1 LFSEDVERGACPGQP
16 LFALGFDKGSM
27 MQVTKKWIGY
37 RQGLIAV
44 SKMAMLM
51 AVILVWISPVRSEN
65 NLLTLPAVMSERASG
80 SMLLDVTRAGDR
92 LVTVGERGHVLF
104 SDDNGK
110 TWLQAPV
117 PVSVTLT
124 SVYFPTRDKGWVTG
138 HDGVVLHSIDGG
150 ENWQLQLD
158 GKKVNE
164 LLVNYYEKQIVYKQ
178 AELESVDESQKE
190 EVSYELENLLYFLE
204 DTQIAIEKNSYKSF
218 MDVWFADE
226 LTGYVIGSY
235 GVMFRTEDG
244 GSSWVPWGQRLNN
257 IDGFHLNAI
266 ASGKSG
272 LFIAG
277 EAGTLYRSTNG
288 GIHWSNIESPYQ
300 GSFFSIVVN
309 NNNEQVYAL
318 GLRGNAFRSDDGG
331 QSWRKI
337 ETLVET
343 PLFGATVLGDGRLA
357 IASSKPLIVDLEQET
372 CSAINVDGA
381 VYSAVTESGDGKMIL
396 VGLSGVRRIEE
407 IN

>member
-1 LFSEDVERGACPGQP
+1 MEHP

-27 MQVTKKWIGY
+27 MQVTEKWMDY
-37 RQGLIAV
+37 RQGVLAVSRMAVLIA
-44 SKMAMLM
+44 A
-51 AVILVWISPVRSEN
+51 ILVWISPAWSAN
-65 NLLTLPAVMSERASG
+65 NQLTLPAVKSERASG
-80 SMLLDVTRAGDR
+80 SILLDVTRAGDR
-92 LVTVGERGHVLF
+92 LVAVGERGHILF
-104 SDDNGK
+104 SDDNGS
-110 TWLQAPV
+110 TWLQASV

-124 SVYFPTRDKGWVTG
+124 SVEFPTKDKGWVTG

-150 ENWQLQLD
+150 ENWELQLD

-164 LLVNYYEKQIVYKQ
+164 LLVNYYEKQVVYKQ

-190 EVSYELENLLYFLE
+190 EVSLELENLLYSLE
-204 DTQIAIEKNSYKSF
+204 DTQIAIENKSLKSF

-226 LTGYVIGSY
+226 LTGFVIGSY
-235 GVMFRTEDG
+235 GIMFRTEDG
-244 GSSWVPWGQRLNN
+244 GGSWEPWGKRLNN

-300 GSFFSIVVN
+300 GSFFSIAVN
-309 NNNEQVYAL
+309 KKNDQVYAL

-337 ETLVET
+337 ETSVET
-343 PLFGATVLGDGRLA
+343 PLFGASVLRDGSLA
-357 IASSKPLIVDLEQET
+357 IASSKLLIVDLEQDK
-372 CSAINVDGA
+372 CSATNVDGA
-381 VYSAVTESGDGKMIL
+381 VYSAVTESADGKLIL
-396 VGLSGVRRIEE
+396 VGLGGVRRIEE